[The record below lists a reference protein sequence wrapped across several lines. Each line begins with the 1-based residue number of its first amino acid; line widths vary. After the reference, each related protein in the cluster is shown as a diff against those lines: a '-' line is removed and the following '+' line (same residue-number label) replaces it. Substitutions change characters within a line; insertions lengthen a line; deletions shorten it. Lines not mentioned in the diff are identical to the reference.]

1 MTVLPETPALPDNA
15 VNALRSFLLAS
26 SVVGIALGIAM
37 LAWPAATLTVVA
49 VLFGASLVVAG
60 LLRLFLAFAT
70 TEAPFVL
77 RVVLG
82 AFGAI
87 VLAAGVLSILN
98 PAESLT
104 LLGIF
109 IGVGWIFGGLQ
120 DLLEMRLAN
129 FLVPRWL
136 VVLSAVISI
145 GAGIAMIVLPAIS
158 TLSTILW
165 VLAVM
170 LIAVSLATLLTRRIA
185 SAGGCQRVGRD

>member
-1 MTVLPETPALPDNA
+1 M
-15 VNALRSFLLAS
+15 NALRSFLLVS
-26 SVVGIALGIAM
+26 SVVGIALGIAA
-37 LAWPAATLTVVA
+37 LVWPGATLTVVA
-49 VLFGASLVVAG
+49 VLFGVSLVVAG

-77 RVVLG
+77 RAVLG
-82 AFGAI
+82 AFGGI

-136 VVLSAVISI
+136 VILSGVISI
-145 GAGIAMIVLPAIS
+145 GAGIAMIVLPAVY

-170 LIAVSLATLLTRRIA
+170 LIAVSVATLLTLPRKRETEAVA
-185 SAGGCQRVGRD
+185 SVD